1 MGIDEAHGK
10 VKSEEKAQK
19 ALAYSLAVFLICAE
33 EHSYFRAHEGYS
45 ANDGDNWMRWFE
57 EYDKP
62 LGPPKG
68 PAVKDGYR
76 YTREFEHASVALDLE
91 KRSGVIKWK

>member
-1 MGIDEAHGK
+1 MAGEID
-10 VKSEEKAQK
+10 
-19 ALAYSLAVFLICAE
+19 
-33 EHSYFRAHEGYS
+33 R
-45 ANDGDNWMRWFE
+45 WMRWFE